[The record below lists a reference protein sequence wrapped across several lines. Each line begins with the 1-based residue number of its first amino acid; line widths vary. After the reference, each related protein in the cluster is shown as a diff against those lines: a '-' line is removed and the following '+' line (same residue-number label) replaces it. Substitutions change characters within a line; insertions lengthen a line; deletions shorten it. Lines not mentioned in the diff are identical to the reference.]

1 MSTGLAHYPILGI
14 DLVVY
19 IGTTALIL
27 LIFVA
32 SIKSLNRLVLKK
44 RGKSTFPQL
53 ASLARN
59 YCNNFSSNTCCNTI
73 YLILN

>member
-1 MSTGLAHYPILGI
+1 MSTGLAHYPIFGI

-44 RGKSTFPQL
+44 RGKIISPNWHHWL
-53 ASLARN
+53 A
-59 YCNNFSSNTCCNTI
+59 I
-73 YLILN
+73 IVIILVVIHVVIQYI